1 MEKKWFACKAK
12 QEREVQIYVEAE
24 SLEAAK
30 EKIKNGDWD
39 DMDIMDEDDGVKDI
53 DVDSL
58 VEVPTDVEE
67 TE

>member
-24 SLEAAK
+24 NLEAAK

>member
-24 SLEAAK
+24 NLEAAK

-53 DVDSL
+53 DVDNL